1 MSIIKIALVDDHQLF
16 REGVESILNQ
26 KRDLKVIMLA
36 HSGRNILNQLKETD
50 NLPDIILLDLDMP
63 DLGGLETLPIIKKK
77 YPEIK
82 VVILSLYADIL
93 IVKKMI
99 DLGAS
104 GYLCKGG
111 SIKGILETIYKVN
124 EYGFF
129 LDPKV
134 EKELRNNKTVDNI
147 LPLLNNEKDSLLN
160 DSEKA
165 VLKLICKQK
174 SNKEIALRLNINIKS
189 VEYHRANLLKK
200 TNSTNVVG
208 LVYFAIENMLDID

>member
-1 MSIIKIALVDDHQLF
+1 MSIIKIALVDDHQVF
-16 REGVESILNQ
+16 REGVEGLLNQ

-63 DLGGLETLPIIKKK
+63 DLGGIETLPIVKKK
-77 YPEIK
+77 YPKIK
-82 VVILSLYADIL
+82 VVILSLHANLL

-111 SIKGILETIYKVN
+111 SVKGILETIYKVN

-147 LPLLNNEKDSLLN
+147 LPLLNNETDSLLN
-160 DSEKA
+160 DSEKTIF
-165 VLKLICKQK
+165 KLICKQK
-174 SNKEIALRLNINIKS
+174 TNKEIATQIKES
-189 VEYHRANLLKK
+189 TKFVEYHRANLLKK
-200 TNSTNVVG
+200 TNSINVVG
-208 LVYFAIENMLDID
+208 LAYYAMENMLDLD

>member
-26 KRDLKVIMLA
+26 KCDLKVIMLA

-63 DLGGLETLPIIKKK
+63 DLGGLETLPIVKKK

-82 VVILSLYADIL
+82 VVILSLHADLL

-111 SIKGILETIYKVN
+111 NVKGILETIYKVN

-129 LDPKV
+129 IDPKV
-134 EKELRNNKTVDNI
+134 EKELRENKTVDNI
-147 LPLLNNEKDSLLN
+147 LPLLNNDKDTLLN
-160 DSEKA
+160 DSEKTI
-165 VLKLICKQK
+165 LKLICKQK
-174 SNKEIALRLNINIKS
+174 SNKEIANLIKENAKF

-200 TNSTNVVG
+200 TNSINVVG
-208 LVYFAIENMLDID
+208 LVYYAMENMLDID